1 MAIGVDRLIPKEQS
15 NDPKPPIGLDVRRVN
30 QLRFAQRNGK
40 AASRR
45 HSARLLLKA
54 IAGAIFLRMRH
65 QIHET

>member
-1 MAIGVDRLIPKEQS
+1 MPIGLDRLLSEGQN
-15 NDPKPPIGLDVRRVN
+15 NDPKPRIGLSVRSVN
-30 QLRFAQRNGK
+30 QLRFAQRKGK

-54 IAGAIFLRMRH
+54 IAGAILLRMRH